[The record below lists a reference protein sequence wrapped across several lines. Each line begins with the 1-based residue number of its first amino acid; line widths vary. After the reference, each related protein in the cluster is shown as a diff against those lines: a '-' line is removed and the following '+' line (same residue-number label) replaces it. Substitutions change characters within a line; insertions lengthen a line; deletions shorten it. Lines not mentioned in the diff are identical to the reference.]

1 MTAQTKIDI
10 TFYALLFAITP
21 LLVFFA
27 QNIHFIPALWKL
39 PYYLNMGLGVP
50 LIILA
55 VIILRKSEKPLA
67 LHKNPIIQQ
76 FGITFLTTA
85 VVAWL
90 AIWVLIPWAFHDFV
104 VENPEKQLTVGNRI
118 FHLYSFGHKRH
129 SKTIIYE
136 QTGTWTMTKI
146 EEIPYSFELVKAVVQ
161 DSKVNFMVNDKP
173 VVKTH

>member
-1 MTAQTKIDI
+1 MTSQTKIDI

-27 QNIHFIPALWKL
+27 QNIHFVPASWKL
-39 PYYLNMGLGVP
+39 PYYLNMGLSVP

-90 AIWVLIPWAFHDFV
+90 AV
-104 VENPEKQLTVGNRI
+104 
-118 FHLYSFGHKRH
+118 
-129 SKTIIYE
+129 
-136 QTGTWTMTKI
+136 
-146 EEIPYSFELVKAVVQ
+146 
-161 DSKVNFMVNDKP
+161 
-173 VVKTH
+173 